1 MTPTAIHEELSAPA
15 YRGDLCDL
23 LEHLREL
30 VETARSMPLSNS
42 AIVNRDEV
50 LELLDETIERLP
62 EELRQARWLLKEREE
77 YLERARREAD
87 EIVAAARVQAEGMV
101 QRTEVVR
108 EAQRVARVTIE
119 QAEAHGRQLRNQAE
133 DYVDAKLASFEAT
146 LERTMRRG
154 PEGPPAAPGVH
165 PRGAGRGP
173 ATASRACSTR
183 TSCRSPPDPEASAPA
198 RCSRAGQLR

>member
-1 MTPTAIHEELSAPA
+1 MTPPTAIHEELSAPA

-50 LELLDETIERLP
+50 LELLDETMERLP

-108 EAQRVARVTIE
+108 EAQRVARITIE
-119 QAEAHGRQLRNQAE
+119 EAEAHGRQLRNQAE
-133 DYVDAKLASFEAT
+133 DYVDAKLANFEIVLAKT
-146 LERTMRRG
+146 LRAVERGRQKLAGAHELDVLR
-154 PEGPPAAPGVH
+154 EDEPPLPG
-165 PRGAGRGP
+165 
-173 ATASRACSTR
+173 
-183 TSCRSPPDPEASAPA
+183 
-198 RCSRAGQLR
+198 

>member
-1 MTPTAIHEELSAPA
+1 MTPTAIHEELSTPA

-50 LELLDETIERLP
+50 LELLDETMERLP

-77 YLERARREAD
+77 FLERARREAD

-108 EAQRVARVTIE
+108 EAQRVARITIE

-146 LERTMRRG
+146 VTQLRDRLIEAFTHLTDRMAKALEVVERG
-154 PEGPPAAPGVH
+154 RERLRGATVADEHFAPEGD
-165 PRGAGRGP
+165 AGDEEEG
-173 ATASRACSTR
+173 
-183 TSCRSPPDPEASAPA
+183 EEE
-198 RCSRAGQLR
+198 G

>member
-1 MTPTAIHEELSAPA
+1 MSPTAIHEELSAPA

-50 LELLDETIERLP
+50 LELLDETVERLP

-108 EAQRVARVTIE
+108 EAQRVARITIE

-146 LERTMRRG
+146 LERTIGVVQKGRRRLQ
-154 PEGPPAAPGVH
+154 AF
-165 PRGAGRGP
+165 
-173 ATASRACSTR
+173 T
-183 TSCRSPPDPEASAPA
+183 PEAPVEVLPTEP
-198 RCSRAGQLR
+198 GLFDQDQM

>member
-1 MTPTAIHEELSAPA
+1 MTPTAIHEELSTPA
-15 YRGDLCDL
+15 AHRGDLCDL

-50 LELLDETIERLP
+50 LELLDETVERLP

-77 YLERARREAD
+77 YLERAGREAD
-87 EIVAAARVQAEGMV
+87 EIVAAARLQAEGMV
-101 QRTEVVR
+101 QRAEVVR

-119 QAEAHGRQLRNQAE
+119 EAESQARQLRNQAE

-146 LERTMRRG
+146 LERTIGVVQKGRRRLQ
-154 PEGPPAAPGVH
+154 AF
-165 PRGAGRGP
+165 
-173 ATASRACSTR
+173 T
-183 TSCRSPPDPEASAPA
+183 PEAPVEVLPA
-198 RCSRAGQLR
+198 EPGLFDQDTM

>member
-1 MTPTAIHEELSAPA
+1 MTPTAIHEELSTPAA

-50 LELLDETIERLP
+50 LELLDETVERLP

-146 LERTMRRG
+146 LERTIGVVQKGRRRLQ
-154 PEGPPAAPGVH
+154 AF
-165 PRGAGRGP
+165 
-173 ATASRACSTR
+173 T
-183 TSCRSPPDPEASAPA
+183 PEAPVEVLPA
-198 RCSRAGQLR
+198 EPGLFDQDTM

>member
-1 MTPTAIHEELSAPA
+1 MSPTAIHEELSAPA

-42 AIVNRDEV
+42 AIVDRDEV
-50 LELLDETIERLP
+50 LELLDETLERLP

-77 YLERARREAD
+77 YLERARRETD

-133 DYVDAKLASFEAT
+133 DYVDAE
-146 LERTMRRG
+146 
-154 PEGPPAAPGVH
+154 
-165 PRGAGRGP
+165 
-173 ATASRACSTR
+173 
-183 TSCRSPPDPEASAPA
+183 
-198 RCSRAGQLR
+198 AGQLRVDPGADPRRGAEGPSSPPGLHLRRPRSRSSRSEPGLFDQDLM

>member
-1 MTPTAIHEELSAPA
+1 MTPTAIHEELSTPA
-15 YRGDLCDL
+15 VYRGDLCDL

-50 LELLDETIERLP
+50 LELLDETLERLP

-87 EIVAAARVQAEGMV
+87 EIIAAARVQAEGMV

-108 EAQRVARVTIE
+108 EAHRVARVTIE

-133 DYVDAKLASFEAT
+133 DYVDAKLAGFEST
-146 LERTMRRG
+146 LERTLGVVQKGRRRLQAFTAEAQVEVL
-154 PEGPPAAPGVH
+154 PTEPGLF
-165 PRGAGRGP
+165 
-173 ATASRACSTR
+173 
-183 TSCRSPPDPEASAPA
+183 D
-198 RCSRAGQLR
+198 QDLM

>member
-1 MTPTAIHEELSAPA
+1 
-15 YRGDLCDL
+15 

-50 LELLDETIERLP
+50 LELLDETLERLP

-77 YLERARREAD
+77 YLERAGREAD

-101 QRTEVVR
+101 QRTDVVR
-108 EAQRVARVTIE
+108 EAQRVARATIE

-133 DYVDAKLASFEAT
+133 DYVDAKLASLEPT
-146 LERTMRRG
+146 LEPTLRVARKAR
-154 PEGPPAAPGVH
+154 
-165 PRGAGRGP
+165 PRLQA
-173 ATASRACSTR
+173 STR
-183 TSCRSPPDPEASAPA
+183 E
-198 RCSRAGQLR
+198 

>member
-1 MTPTAIHEELSAPA
+1 MTTYDRHAERSSDHADAELLLRRALDLVNAAPK
-15 YRGDLCDL
+15 
-23 LEHLREL
+23 
-30 VETARSMPLSNS
+30 MPLSNS

-50 LELLDETIERLP
+50 LELLDETLERLP

-77 YLERARREAD
+77 FLDRARREAD

-108 EAQRVARVTIE
+108 EAQRIARVTIE

-146 LERTMRRG
+146 LERTI
-154 PEGPPAAPGVH
+154 GVVQK
-165 PRGAGRGP
+165 GRKRLQ
-173 ATASRACSTR
+173 AFT
-183 TSCRSPPDPEASAPA
+183 PEAPVEVLPTDP
-198 RCSRAGQLR
+198 GLFDQDIM

>member
-1 MTPTAIHEELSAPA
+1 MTPTAIHEELSTPAA

-50 LELLDETIERLP
+50 LELLDETLERLP

-87 EIVAAARVQAEGMV
+87 EIIAAARVQAEGMV

-133 DYVDAKLASFEAT
+133 DYVDAKLAGFEST
-146 LERTMRRG
+146 LERTLGVVQKGRRRLQAFTAEAEVEVL
-154 PEGPPAAPGVH
+154 PDEPGLF
-165 PRGAGRGP
+165 
-173 ATASRACSTR
+173 
-183 TSCRSPPDPEASAPA
+183 D
-198 RCSRAGQLR
+198 QDIM

>member
-23 LEHLREL
+23 LEHMREL

-50 LELLDETIERLP
+50 LELLDETMERLP

-87 EIVAAARVQAEGMV
+87 EIVAAAW
-101 QRTEVVR
+101 
-108 EAQRVARVTIE
+108 
-119 QAEAHGRQLRNQAE
+119 
-133 DYVDAKLASFEAT
+133 
-146 LERTMRRG
+146 RG
-154 PEGPPAAPGVH
+154 GWPRAG
-165 PRGAGRGP
+165 RGAGRPPGGP
-173 ATASRACSTR
+173 GPGARRPRPTAASSATRRRTTSTP
-183 TSCRSPPDPEASAPA
+183 SWPVSS
-198 RCSRAGQLR
+198 

>member
-1 MTPTAIHEELSAPA
+1 MTNVVPDALGPEQPDSET
-15 YRGDLCDL
+15 L
-23 LEHLREL
+23 LRR
-30 VETARSMPLSNS
+30 VVDIISGAKSMPLSS
-42 AIVNRDEV
+42 SVMISRDEV
-50 LELLDETIERLP
+50 VELLEEAINRLP
-62 EELRQARWLLKEREE
+62 EQLRQARWLLKEREE

-146 LERTMRRG
+146 LERTIGVVQKGRRRLQ
-154 PEGPPAAPGVH
+154 AF
-165 PRGAGRGP
+165 
-173 ATASRACSTR
+173 T
-183 TSCRSPPDPEASAPA
+183 PEAPVEVLPSEP
-198 RCSRAGQLR
+198 GLFDQDLM

>member
-50 LELLDETIERLP
+50 LELLDDAIDVLP
-62 EELRQARWLLKEREE
+62 EEVRAARWLLKEREE
-77 YLERARREAD
+77 YLRRARHEAE
-87 EIVAAARVQAEGMV
+87 EILAAARSQAESMV

-108 EAQRVARVTIE
+108 ESHRLARGIMDR
-119 QAEAHGRQLRNQAE
+119 AEADARQIRNQAE
-133 DYVDAKLASFEAT
+133 DYVDAKLAGFEQT
-146 LERTMRRG
+146 LERTLASVAKGRRRLQAIV
-154 PEGPPAAPGVH
+154 PAEQAAEIEVAA
-165 PRGAGRGP
+165 AGESLLFDQD
-173 ATASRACSTR
+173 A
-183 TSCRSPPDPEASAPA
+183 E
-198 RCSRAGQLR
+198 

>member
-1 MTPTAIHEELSAPA
+1 MTPTAIHEELSTPAA

-50 LELLDETIERLP
+50 LELLDETVERLP

-146 LERTMRRG
+146 LERTI
-154 PEGPPAAPGVH
+154 GVVQK
-165 PRGAGRGP
+165 GRKRLQ
-173 ATASRACSTR
+173 AFT
-183 TSCRSPPDPEASAPA
+183 PEAPVEVLPIEP
-198 RCSRAGQLR
+198 GLFDQDIM